1 MAACTLFGEREKGKI
16 GKTVWK
22 INLKRKRHGSSKQDK
37 IQLIKTNPNQTHDG

>member
-1 MAACTLFGEREKGKI
+1 MAASTLSCGRTIGRI

-37 IQLIKTNPNQTHDG
+37 IQLMKTDPNQTHDG